1 MCLFAQTICF
11 FVSLTLKL
19 FCVCVWVGVVVAHFS
34 VFLFVCLTLKLI
46 CVCVC
51 VWPNYLLFSLFKF
64 KTDVCVR
71 VCVWPNYLFFCL
83 TLKLLCVGGGNYL
96 FFCLLKHVDVFFYVT
111 KTPESRTR
119 QMQVSFHLPHN
130 TTDFFLFG
138 SALFRVS
145 SLSPGLLPSD
155 CKMTAARPGIT
166 STFKAKRMGK
176 GAPAASPLYHDK
188 KSSPRNPHS
197 VDGLL

>member
-1 MCLFAQTICF
+1 MGLKISCEAAIRAGVSSRLHWGQRSTSTLTHSIRLPHDPAVGFHQGKCSKRGHPRRKSLSF
-11 FVSLTLKL
+11 F
-19 FCVCVWVGVVVAHFS
+19 
-34 VFLFVCLTLKLI
+34 
-46 CVCVC
+46 
-51 VWPNYLLFSLFKF
+51 
-64 KTDVCVR
+64 
-71 VCVWPNYLFFCL
+71 FF
-83 TLKLLCVGGGNYL
+83 
-96 FFCLLKHVDVFFYVT
+96 LLKHVDVFFYVT

-119 QMQVSFHLPHN
+119 QMQVSFYLPHN

-197 VDGLL
+197 VDGLF